1 MQPPCALFF
10 LFCAT
15 ILFSGLLYPLSQ
27 STTTSSPA
35 SALCVVLDAGHGGID
50 GGSQG
55 STGVYE
61 RDINLAITNKIE
73 TVLNKIRPFLNH
85 DGGDIEFLEFKDGVV
100 YVRMIGACEGC
111 ALIEDTLQDG
121 VANILKEEVP
131 GVLQVVNVPKE

>member
-1 MQPPCALFF
+1 MNQ
-10 LFCAT
+10 
-15 ILFSGLLYPLSQ
+15 
-27 STTTSSPA
+27 
-35 SALCVVLDAGHGGID
+35 
-50 GGSQG
+50 
-55 STGVYE
+55 E
-61 RDINLAITNKIE
+61 EITNKIE

-85 DGGDIEFLEFKDGVV
+85 DGGDIEFLEFRDGVV

>member
-1 MQPPCALFF
+1 MNQ
-10 LFCAT
+10 
-15 ILFSGLLYPLSQ
+15 
-27 STTTSSPA
+27 
-35 SALCVVLDAGHGGID
+35 
-50 GGSQG
+50 
-55 STGVYE
+55 E
-61 RDINLAITNKIE
+61 EITNKIE

-131 GVLQVVNVPKE
+131 GVVQVVNVPKE

>member
-1 MQPPCALFF
+1 MNQ
-10 LFCAT
+10 
-15 ILFSGLLYPLSQ
+15 
-27 STTTSSPA
+27 
-35 SALCVVLDAGHGGID
+35 
-50 GGSQG
+50 
-55 STGVYE
+55 E
-61 RDINLAITNKIE
+61 EITNKIE

-111 ALIEDTLQDG
+111 ALIDDTLQDG

>member
-1 MQPPCALFF
+1 MNQ
-10 LFCAT
+10 
-15 ILFSGLLYPLSQ
+15 
-27 STTTSSPA
+27 
-35 SALCVVLDAGHGGID
+35 
-50 GGSQG
+50 
-55 STGVYE
+55 E
-61 RDINLAITNKIE
+61 EITNKIE

>member
-1 MQPPCALFF
+1 MVKTNQ
-10 LFCAT
+10 
-15 ILFSGLLYPLSQ
+15 
-27 STTTSSPA
+27 
-35 SALCVVLDAGHGGID
+35 
-50 GGSQG
+50 
-55 STGVYE
+55 E
-61 RDINLAITNKIE
+61 EITNKIE

>member
-1 MQPPCALFF
+1 MNQ
-10 LFCAT
+10 
-15 ILFSGLLYPLSQ
+15 
-27 STTTSSPA
+27 
-35 SALCVVLDAGHGGID
+35 
-50 GGSQG
+50 
-55 STGVYE
+55 E
-61 RDINLAITNKIE
+61 EITNKIE

-131 GVLQVVNVPKE
+131 GVLKC

>member
-1 MQPPCALFF
+1 MNQ
-10 LFCAT
+10 
-15 ILFSGLLYPLSQ
+15 
-27 STTTSSPA
+27 
-35 SALCVVLDAGHGGID
+35 
-50 GGSQG
+50 
-55 STGVYE
+55 E
-61 RDINLAITNKIE
+61 EITNKIE

-100 YVRMIGACEGC
+100 YVRMTGACEGC